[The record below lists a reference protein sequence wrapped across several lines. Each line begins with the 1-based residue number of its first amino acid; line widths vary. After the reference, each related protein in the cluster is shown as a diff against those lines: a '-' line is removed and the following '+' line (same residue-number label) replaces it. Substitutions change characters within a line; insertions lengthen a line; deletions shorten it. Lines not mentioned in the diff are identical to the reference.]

1 MARWFSLLVL
11 AGALLGLLGQ
21 EAAFAQTVPVNMA
34 ERAVVAG
41 QMAPECA
48 EMMGLTQPVQQ
59 PDKPC
64 QGMTPDC
71 VAKMGCASTLAVFE
85 PFTFNSAPQLRAAAP
100 LRALILPL
108 IGHVT
113 GPEPEPPAHF
123 G

>member
-1 MARWFSLLVL
+1 MSRWFSLLVL

-21 EAAFAQTVPVNMA
+21 EAAFARTGPVKIA
-34 ERAVVAG
+34 DRAVAAG
-41 QMAPECA
+41 QMTPECA
-48 EMMGLTQPVQQ
+48 EMMGLTQPVQL

-71 VAKMGCASTLAVFE
+71 VAKMGCASPLAVFE

-100 LRALILPL
+100 LRAPVFPL
-108 IGHVT
+108 IGHDT